1 MNLDIVQNYE
11 VPPIDHVF
19 SVKDTMLYALGLGY
33 GSDPLD
39 ESQIAFVYEDGL
51 KPVPSLCNTL
61 AHPGFWIKEP
71 SLEIDWVKVHHAEQ
85 SFVMHRPLHASGAV
99 RGRYKILSVGAKGTA
114 TGEIPKN
121 EQRVPDS

>member
-1 MNLDIVQNYE
+1 
-11 VPPIDHVF
+11 
-19 SVKDTMLYALGLGY
+19 MLYALGLGY

-71 SLEIDWVKVHHAEQ
+71 SLEIDWVKVLHAEQ
-85 SFVMHRPLHASGAV
+85 SFVMHRPLAASGAV
-99 RGRYKILSVGAKGTA
+99 SGRYKILRVENQGPEKGALLKLKQCLRGRERRDIHST
-114 TGEIPKN
+114 II
-121 EQRVPDS
+121 

>member
-1 MNLDIVQNYE
+1 MRISDWSSDVFSSDL
-11 VPPIDHVF
+11 DHVF

-71 SLEIDWVKVHHAEQ
+71 SLEIDWVKVLHAEQ
-85 SFVMHRPLHASGAV
+85 SFVMHRPLPARSEERRVGKECVSTCRA
-99 RGRYKILSVGAKGTA
+99 RYSQSL
-114 TGEIPKN
+114 
-121 EQRVPDS
+121 

>member
-1 MNLDIVQNYE
+1 
-11 VPPIDHVF
+11 
-19 SVKDTMLYALGLGY
+19 MLYALGLGY

-71 SLEIDWVKVHHAEQ
+71 SLEIDWVKVLHAEQ
-85 SFVMHRPLHASGAV
+85 SFVMHRPLPASGAV
-99 RGRYKILSVGAKGTA
+99 SGRYKILSVEARSEERRVG
-114 TGEIPKN
+114 N
-121 EQRVPDS
+121 ECVSTCRSRCSLSH